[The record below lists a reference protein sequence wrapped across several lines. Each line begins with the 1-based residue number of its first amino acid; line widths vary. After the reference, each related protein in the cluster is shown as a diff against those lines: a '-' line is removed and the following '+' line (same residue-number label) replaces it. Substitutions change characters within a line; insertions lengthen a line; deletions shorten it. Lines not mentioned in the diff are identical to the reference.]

1 QCEHKGHYKRLFIKS
16 KVIELL
22 MLQLEQY
29 EQEPAP
35 DMPEELGEANIKKM
49 HLAREIIASNLSR
62 PCSIIDLAQ
71 QVGTNDC
78 YLKKNFKQVFGTT
91 IYGYLQ
97 KERMEKAKTLLLAG
111 NKKIAEVARIAG
123 YKHASH
129 FTTAFK
135 KYFGYPP
142 NKIRLGILSLFYD
155 IASFFYCELSL
166 LQAAVV

>member
-1 QCEHKGHYKRLFIKS
+1 
-16 KVIELL
+16 

-29 EQEPAP
+29 EQESAA
-35 DMPEELGEANIKKM
+35 DIPEEVDEVNIKKM
-49 HLAREIIASNLSR
+49 HMAREIIASNLAR

-97 KERMEKAKTLLLAG
+97 KERMEKSKDLILAG

-135 KYFGYPP
+135 KYFGYSP
-142 NKIRLGILSLFYD
+142 NKIRLGFLSFFYDFASLSLF
-155 IASFFYCELSL
+155 ELP
-166 LQAAVV
+166 VV